1 MMALR
6 LIVAALS
13 TTIAWGARPAMLLA
27 DDADLTEAFDDVRMP
42 QESAGPS
49 RAAAMHNSTL
59 VELRG
64 HGQLIMKHEGHH
76 RPCNCGNCRTKLCLQ
91 AVSGCIHLVGSSGL
105 KYATKDLSD
114 DDKLTQVYQA
124 PLQLAGAVSAVYFNN
139 LISSSYPCLVNQ
151 EEIDRLKQNQLR
163 QIQDMSGNLQLFK
176 SQIQRE
182 QISRQVDV
190 AKLQKQVDSL
200 TAQLK
205 EAQQQ
210 VEYLKQ
216 MEAAGCSAQVKEGV
230 KQCVDEGCCNKE

>member
-27 DDADLTEAFDDVRMP
+27 DDADLTEPFDDVRMP

-76 RPCNCGNCRTKLCLQ
+76 RPCNCGNCRTRLCLQ
-91 AVSGCIHLVGSSGL
+91 AVSGCAHLAASSGL
-105 KYATKDLSD
+105 EYAMKDISD
-114 DDKLTQVYQA
+114 DDKMNQVYKA
-124 PLQLAGAVSAVYFNN
+124 PIQMLGAVSAVYFNN

-151 EEIDRLKQNQLR
+151 EEIDRLKVNQLR
-163 QIQDMSGNLQLFK
+163 QIQDMSGQLELFK
-176 SQIQRE
+176 SKIRQEQVSRE
-182 QISRQVDV
+182 V
-190 AKLQKQVDSL
+190 ADANLQQKVDSL

-216 MEAAGCSAQVKEGV
+216 MKAAGCSSQVKAGV
-230 KQCVDEGCCNKE
+230 QQCVDECSCKKE